1 MPPKSGK
8 PNVRIGCYSAF
19 LGDSPEAAA
28 QLVHEEGANLDYL
41 VADYLAEITLGV
53 LAMKKNA
60 RLITNNKNNGADY
73 IQQFLNQ
80 VLSRLLPDL
89 KKNKT
94 KVITNAGALDPLGC
108 KAAIEKLLDK
118 LNIKDIKVAAVIG
131 DDMMKDQNITT
142 LDTFKE
148 DIISFSPLS
157 VKNLELD
164 ADRFPL
170 NNEPIISMNAYL
182 GAKGI
187 AAALEAGADIVVT
200 GRVVDSAIVV
210 GPLIYEYGWEL
221 SKQKDTYHD
230 LLASAS
236 LAGHIIECGCHAT
249 GGNFTDWRKAAYSP
263 YGGYSN
269 MGYPIVEFQEDGE
282 FVVTKPVKTGGLV
295 TVGTVAEQIL
305 YETLDP
311 ALYILADVIL
321 DMRQVQLTQISDN
334 RVHVKGAKGY
344 QATPYLKCCGIF
356 MDGWSV
362 NGTLI
367 IGGENAKA
375 KAEAV
380 GKAIIERA
388 QRILKQRNM
397 EDFREFNIEP
407 LGTEITLYGAN
418 AKAHATREV
427 VLRVSAIHNERKALQ
442 MLSNEIMAP
451 VTCMAPGTGFG
462 GTPIPLPNVVHFP
475 CLLPKSKAIT
485 EFVLGSSTQKIAWDT
500 WDDAHKYQNIPELP
514 PIPCA
519 PANVTGLVKTKL
531 ISIAYGRSGD
541 KGDVS
546 NVGIIARDPKY
557 LPYIKRSVTEEVIG
571 KYMQHLCQ
579 GSVKRYELP
588 GLSAF
593 NFVLTHALGNFIN
606 SNNY

>member
-1 MPPKSGK
+1 
-8 PNVRIGCYSAF
+8 
-19 LGDSPEAAA
+19 
-28 QLVHEEGANLDYL
+28 
-41 VADYLAEITLGV
+41 
-53 LAMKKNA
+53 MKKNA
-60 RLITNNKNNGADY
+60 RLVASTKSEMLNNGVDY

-89 KKNKT
+89 QKNKT

-118 LNIKDIKVAAVIG
+118 LNIKDIKVAAVVG
-131 DDMMKDQNITT
+131 DDMMNGENVTT
-142 LDTFKE
+142 LDTFKK

-164 ADRFPL
+164 ADRFPI
-170 NNEPIISMNAYL
+170 NDEPIISMNAYL

-210 GPLIYEYGWEL
+210 GPLIYEYGWEP
-221 SKQKDTYHD
+221 SKQKDKYYD

-269 MGYPIVEFQEDGE
+269 MGYPIVEFEENGE

-305 YETLDP
+305 YETLNP

-321 DMRQVQLTQISDN
+321 DMRQVQLTQVGNN

-367 IGGENAKA
+367 IGGEDAKGKVCKFLFLIFFSLNDMK
-375 KAEAV
+375 KAS
-380 GKAIIERA
+380 
-388 QRILKQRNM
+388 
-397 EDFREFNIEP
+397 D
-407 LGTEITLYGAN
+407 
-418 AKAHATREV
+418 V
-427 VLRVSAIHNERKALQ
+427 VI
-442 MLSNEIMAP
+442 
-451 VTCMAPGTGFG
+451 
-462 GTPIPLPNVVHFP
+462 
-475 CLLPKSKAIT
+475 
-485 EFVLGSSTQKIAWDT
+485 
-500 WDDAHKYQNIPELP
+500 
-514 PIPCA
+514 
-519 PANVTGLVKTKL
+519 
-531 ISIAYGRSGD
+531 
-541 KGDVS
+541 
-546 NVGIIARDPKY
+546 
-557 LPYIKRSVTEEVIG
+557 
-571 KYMQHLCQ
+571 
-579 GSVKRYELP
+579 
-588 GLSAF
+588 
-593 NFVLTHALGNFIN
+593 
-606 SNNY
+606 

>member
-19 LGDSPEAAA
+19 LGDSPEAAS
-28 QLVHEEGANLDYL
+28 QLVYEEGANLDYL
-41 VADYLAEITLGV
+41 VADYLAEITMGV
-53 LAMKKNA
+53 LALKKNA
-60 RLITNNKNNGADY
+60 RLLSGNNKDPISGEPGADY
-73 IQQFLNQ
+73 INQFVNLI
-80 VLSRLLPDL
+80 LKKLLPDL
-89 KKNKT
+89 QKNKT
-94 KVITNAGALDPLGC
+94 KVITNAGALDPHGC
-108 KAAIEKLLDK
+108 KAAIEKLFDE
-118 LNIKDIKVAAVIG
+118 LNIKGMKVAAVVG
-131 DDMMKDQNITT
+131 DDMMNGENITT
-142 LDTFKE
+142 LEAFKK
-148 DIISFSPLS
+148 DIVSFSPLS
-157 VKNLELD
+157 VKNLDLD
-164 ADRFPL
+164 ADRFPV
-170 NNEPIISMNAYL
+170 NNEPIVSMNAYL

-187 AAALEAGADIVVT
+187 AAALEAGADIVIT

-210 GPLIYEYGWEL
+210 GPLMYEYGWDVT
-221 SKQKDTYHD
+221 KHKNYYD
-230 LLASAS
+230 LLGSAS

-249 GGNFTDWRKAAYSP
+249 GGNFTDWRQAAYSP

-269 MGYPIVEFQEDGE
+269 MGYPIVEFEESGE

-321 DMRQVQLTQISDN
+321 DMRQVQLTQVGDN

-344 QATPYLKCCGIF
+344 QATPFVKCCGIF

-367 IGGENAKA
+367 IGGEDAKG

-380 GKAIIERA
+380 GKAIIARA
-388 QRILKQRNM
+388 RRILKERGIG
-397 EDFREFNIEP
+397 DFREFNIEP
-407 LGTEITLYGAN
+407 LGTEIALFGAN
-418 AKAHATREV
+418 ARSHATREV
-427 VLRVSAIHNERKALQ
+427 VLRVSAVHNDRKALQ

-462 GTPIPLPNVVHFP
+462 NQAIPLPNLVHFP
-475 CLLPKSKAIT
+475 CLLPKSKSTT
-485 EFVLGSSTQKIAWDT
+485 EYLIGSSSQRVDWDD
-500 WDDAHKYQNIPELP
+500 WDDALTYQNIPPLP
-514 PIPCA
+514 PIPTA
-519 PANVTGLVKTKL
+519 SETSGLVKTKL
-531 ISIAYGRSGD
+531 ISVAFGRSGD

-571 KYMQHLCQ
+571 NYMQHLCQ

-588 GLSAF
+588 GLLAF
-593 NFVLTHALGNFIN
+593 NFVLTHALGKFL
-606 SNNY
+606 